1 MWDLAKLYG
10 PTDDGSVEQLI
21 NDAYELYPELKD
33 ELKLSVACMG
43 EIFEAIGTSAYEC
56 DNPTEKIITKLTN
69 LLLDTA
75 FSINM
80 FMKVYP
86 RYKMVCFEE
95 NLFSR
100 YDIH

>member
-1 MWDLAKLYG
+1 MYS

-21 NDAYELYPELKD
+21 YDAYELNPDLKD
-33 ELKLSVACMG
+33 ELKLSITCMG

-56 DNPTEKIITKLTN
+56 DNPTEKIMIKLTN

-75 FSINM
+75 YSINM
-80 FMKVYP
+80 FIQVYAP
-86 RYKMVCFEE
+86 YKTICFEE

-100 YDIH
+100 